1 MDIKRILIAID
12 ASPHSL
18 AALETA
24 ADLAD
29 KLRVELRGL
38 YIEDENLLRF
48 AQLPFAREFRFSRTG
63 SQKIDAKQMAEQVR
77 LQSTLAE
84 RHFNDQA
91 TNRNLKHSFHVGRGA
106 IATELKKEAEETDLL
121 VLGRISRSLLQTTRL
136 GSTAKT
142 VLFAGQQSL
151 LLTHTSA
158 DFSQPIL
165 LIYDGTESSEKA
177 LAMSFL
183 VSGENGRYNILI
195 NTEDDQQAKDI
206 KKHLDHYFET
216 NKITGSFRRLHQINL
231 KEISHILHM
240 TQSGTLVMSYPNKQ
254 LSSALIE
261 QLLEMV
267 NCPVF
272 IFK

>member
-1 MDIKRILIAID
+1 MNIKRILIAID

-18 AALETA
+18 AALDA
-24 ADLAD
+24 SVDLAD

-38 YIEDENLLRF
+38 YIEDENLLRL
-48 AQLPFAREFRFSRTG
+48 AELPFAREFRFSRTD

-84 RHFNDQA
+84 RHFNELA
-91 TNRNLKHSFHVGRGA
+91 TKRNIKHSFHVGRGS
-106 IATELKKEAEETDLL
+106 IGIELQNEAEETDLL
-121 VLGRISRSLLQTTRL
+121 VLGRISRSLLQTSRL

-142 VLFAGQQSL
+142 ALFAGQQSL
-151 LLTHTSA
+151 LLTHTNA
-158 DFSQPIL
+158 DLSQPVL

-177 LAMSFL
+177 LAMSR
-183 VSGENGRYNILI
+183 VICGENGRYNILI

-206 KKHLDHYFET
+206 KKHLDHYFEV

-231 KEISHILHM
+231 EEINHILQM
-240 TQSGTLVMSYPNKQ
+240 TQSGILVISYPNKQ
-254 LSSALIE
+254 LSHPLIE
-261 QLLEMV
+261 RLLELV
-267 NCPVF
+267 NCPVL